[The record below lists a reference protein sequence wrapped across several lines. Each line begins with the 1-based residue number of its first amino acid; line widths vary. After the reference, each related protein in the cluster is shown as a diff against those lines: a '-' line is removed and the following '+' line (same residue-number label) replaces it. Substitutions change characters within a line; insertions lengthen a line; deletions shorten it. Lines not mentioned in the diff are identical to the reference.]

1 MIEQKVKSVVAPIL
15 IVDDDPVIQKLLED
29 FLNYHGYR
37 VVTRGN
43 GQEALRWLEENQCD
57 VALVDL
63 RLPQMHGMDLVRE
76 AKRLYPQ
83 MQFIV
88 ISGVGDLED
97 AIKAMEEGVYAY
109 VKKPFTEMEE
119 LRQIVARSLDKV
131 RLERDNV
138 RYQTELESINRQ
150 LESRVKE
157 RTQVVSRYQRALS
170 YLFKVSSE
178 IGSYQDID
186 SMLQFICWSI
196 VNAGLYNRTL
206 ITVAIDSDRITNVG
220 FASAKGDYDA
230 LREEVLAVQGAP
242 LLTEAFQQSEFMIGN
257 AIYIP
262 FARRKD
268 SSALIQVLVEDSD
281 DDGPGT
287 EGWHPKDLLFF
298 PFRHQSG
305 EVFGYLSVD
314 EPPDGERPSV
324 EVTQIIDL
332 FIHHAARYIEQWG
345 LQEKLKVYS
354 SNLERMVEERSR
366 ELRQS
371 EAKFTRLVKTTSD
384 IVYVEDLEQGI
395 TDLNQAFYTVL
406 KYPPEDYIGKPLRAI
421 FEEFATDNPLNE
433 RARKYL
439 QTPVRVPRKGLIV
452 VELHSA
458 EDRKVQLEIN
468 ETVIRDK
475 GKIIGIQ
482 GIARDITER
491 RELEHQL
498 IRAERFAATGTLAAA
513 IAHEV
518 NNPLQ
523 ALSTNMNI
531 IRGEL
536 GEGFPHQES
545 LDLMNQALDRIKTTV
560 RQLLELH
567 RPPIQEKTAV
577 VINQVLE
584 ELLGLMEKDLSK
596 SNITIQKQLG
606 PKVQSVY
613 GSPQELHQ
621 VFLNLILNAQTA
633 MPEGGTLTV
642 SSRLR
647 GRGVEISVADTGVG
661 IKKEIQSLIFE
672 PFYTSRKGKGTGLGL
687 YIVDLV
693 IQNHQGKITV
703 KTEEGKGSTFT
714 VWLPLEW

>member
-1 MIEQKVKSVVAPIL
+1 MIEQKVRQAVIPIL
-15 IVDDDPVIQKLLED
+15 VVDDDPVIQKLLED
-29 FLNYHGYR
+29 FLNYHGYKI
-37 VVTRGN
+37 VTKGN
-43 GQEALRWLEENQCD
+43 GQEALQWLEENQCD

-63 RLPQMHGMDLVRE
+63 RLPRMNGMDVIRE

-88 ISGVGDLED
+88 ISGVGELED
-97 AIKAMEEGVYAY
+97 AIKAMGEGVYAY

-119 LRQIVARSLDKV
+119 LRQIVVRSLDKV
-131 RLERDNV
+131 RLERENV
-138 RYQTELESINRQ
+138 RYQTELESVNRQ

-281 DDGPGT
+281 DDSSGT
-287 EGWHPKDLLFF
+287 DGWHPKDLLFF
-298 PFRHQSG
+298 PFRHQNG

-314 EPPDGERPSV
+314 EPPDGERPSL

-332 FIHHAARYIEQWG
+332 FIHHAARYVEQWG

-406 KYPPEDYIGKPLRAI
+406 KHPPEDYIGKSLRSI
-421 FEEFATDNPLNE
+421 FEELATDNPLNE

-452 VELHSA
+452 VELRSA

-531 IRGEL
+531 IRREL
-536 GEGFPHQES
+536 GDDFPHQES
-545 LDLMNQALDRIKTTV
+545 LELMNQALDRIKTTV

-577 VINQVLE
+577 VINQVLD

-596 SNITIQKQLG
+596 SNITIQRQLS
-606 PKVQSVY
+606 PKVQSIY

-647 GRGVEISVADTGVG
+647 GRGVEITVADTGVG
-661 IKKEIQSLIFE
+661 IKKENLTQIFE

>member
-1 MIEQKVKSVVAPIL
+1 MIEEQVKQAIAPIL
-15 IVDDDPVIQKLLED
+15 VIDDDPMVQKLLDD
-29 FLNYHGYR
+29 FLNFHGYG
-37 VVTRGN
+37 VATVGN
-43 GQEALRWLEENQCD
+43 GPDALHWLEHNQCD
-57 VALVDL
+57 LALVDL
-63 RLPQMHGMDLVRE
+63 RLPQMEGMELIRQ
-76 AKRLYPQ
+76 AKRLYPH

-88 ISGVGDLED
+88 ISGLGDLDD
-97 AIKAMEEGVYAY
+97 AIKAMDEGVYAY
-109 VKKPFTEMEE
+109 VKKPFTRMEE
-119 LRQIVARSLDKV
+119 LQQLVVRSLDRV
-131 RLERDNV
+131 RLERENEQ
-138 RYQTELESINRQ
+138 YQTELESINRE
-150 LESRVKE
+150 LERRVKE
-157 RTQVVSRYQRALS
+157 RTQAVSKYQRALS

-220 FASAKGDYDA
+220 FASAKGDYEA
-230 LREEVLAVQGAP
+230 LKDEVLSIQGAP

-262 FARRKD
+262 YNRRKE
-268 SSALIQVLVEDSD
+268 SSALIQVLVEDNGGSSSGSD
-281 DDGPGT
+281 
-287 EGWHPKDLLFF
+287 GWHPKDLLFF
-298 PFRHQSG
+298 PFRHQNG

-314 EPPDGERPSV
+314 EPPNGELPSL

-421 FEEFATDNPLNE
+421 FEELATDSPLNE

-439 QTPVRVPRKGLIV
+439 QTPIRVPRKTLIV
-452 VELHSA
+452 VELRSA

-468 ETVIRDK
+468 ETAIRDK

-498 IRAERFAATGTLAAA
+498 IKAERFAATGTLAAA

-523 ALSTNMNI
+523 ALFTNLNI
-531 IRGEL
+531 IRRQL
-536 GEGFPHQES
+536 GDNVPQLAS
-545 LDLMNQALDRIKTTV
+545 LELMNAALDRIKTTV

-567 RPPIQEKTAV
+567 RPSTREKTAFLV
-577 VINQVLE
+577 NKTLE
-584 ELLGLMEKDLSK
+584 DLLDLMEKDLSK
-596 SNITIQKQLG
+596 SKIQVQRQLS

-621 VFLNLILNAQTA
+621 VYLNLILNAQAA

-642 SSRLR
+642 STRLR

-661 IKKEIQSLIFE
+661 IDQEILPHIFE

-687 YIVDLV
+687 YIVDLI

-703 KTEEGKGSTFT
+703 KSEVGKGSSFT
-714 VWLPLEW
+714 IWLPLDW